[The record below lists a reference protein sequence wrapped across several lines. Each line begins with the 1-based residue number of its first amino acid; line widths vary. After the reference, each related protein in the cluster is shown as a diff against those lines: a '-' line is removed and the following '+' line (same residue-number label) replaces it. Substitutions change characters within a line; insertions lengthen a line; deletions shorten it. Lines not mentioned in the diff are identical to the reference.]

1 MKDARA
7 AGIKDIT
14 MPEAVQ
20 TTKLSPSTVAA
31 LSRGML
37 LGTVC
42 VCVFFFFSSLFVLL
56 TKETYANQGK
66 KKMPLML
73 LQWQPCLGRGTTR
86 SLKEPVLDQEAGMRL
101 NYVGPPEAS
110 L

>member
-1 MKDARA
+1 MKDAHA

-37 LGTVC
+37 LGTV
-42 VCVFFFFSSLFVLL
+42 FFFFFFFFFFFVLVCAP
-56 TKETYANQGK
+56 Y
-66 KKMPLML
+66 
-73 LQWQPCLGRGTTR
+73 
-86 SLKEPVLDQEAGMRL
+86 
-101 NYVGPPEAS
+101 
-110 L
+110 